1 MNQTGKLY
9 LVPTPIGNLEDMT
22 YRAIRVLKEADLI
35 LAEDTRTS
43 APLLKHFEISK
54 RVFAHHQHNEHQ
66 SSSEIV
72 KFLLEGK
79 NIALISDAG
88 TPAISD
94 PGFFLVREVLKHDI
108 AVECLPGATAFVPA
122 LVNSG
127 FPTDR
132 FCFEG
137 FLPLKK
143 GRQTRYKILAEE
155 DRTIIL
161 YESPHRLMKTLE
173 EMATYFG
180 ADRQLSVSRELTKM
194 FEETVR
200 GTVTEVKAY
209 YETHPA
215 KGEFVICV
223 AGAPPKPAKGKYDKG
238 DEEEE

>member
-1 MNQTGKLY
+1 MTGKLY

-43 APLLKHFEISK
+43 APMLKHFGIEK

-94 PGFFLVREVLKHDI
+94 PGFYLVREALKFNLP
-108 AVECLPGATAFVPA
+108 VECLPGATAFVPA

-127 FPTDR
+127 FPTDK

-143 GRQTRYKILAEE
+143 GRQTRYRFLAEE
-155 DRTIIL
+155 ERTIIL
-161 YESPHRLMKTLE
+161 YESPHRLLKTLD
-173 EMATYFG
+173 EMITYWG
-180 ADRQLSVSRELTKM
+180 EDRQISVSRELTKV

-200 GTVTEVKAY
+200 GTVAEVKAY
-209 YETHPA
+209 YETHPV

-223 AGAPPKPAKGKYDKG
+223 AGK
-238 DEEEE
+238 E